1 MTKPLKAT
9 IALGILLSLAYA
21 SHAKLDFIPM
31 LDASLAL
38 NTAGIKTEQIDA
50 ADQQASSNDQ
60 SSGQNAYLYAAPNL
74 GFTEIPGLWITPA
87 IEFEYSGAN
96 NILLIDDESF
106 IFSKRYNFYYLLG
119 LNYRFTPVWSAKL
132 KGFGRMENTLDAAD
146 ETVET
151 GFYNYRD
158 LGAWGEICAR
168 YGGRL
173 LPMRTRLGY
182 KGYMRRYPNYTNK
195 ELIAQLE
202 ELFPGSTSELPPDMH
217 EKDINVK
224 GIWLRQE
231 LTWGKLPLLTNL
243 EAHFKDIDYTEMLSI
258 NEDGTFS
265 HDLRQDNY
273 LELSLELP
281 FLINKYHQ
289 LEFDYSHCLRA
300 STQGVYDTNVPVY
313 LENYYNYYQHHIRL
327 LYNFKF
333 AFIRL
338 GGFPL
343 QGSLSLA
350 NQRRQYFNRPS
361 VQSGE
366 YMFNDPH
373 WENNTDFGFILRQ
386 KLLAKWFNVFMSFH
400 AISQT
405 SNTDAPEG
413 TASSTYQ
420 YNTFTLGTAVSF

>member
-1 MTKPLKAT
+1 MTKRLKVT
-9 IALGILLSLAYA
+9 IYLGILLSLGCTAYA
-21 SHAKLDFIPM
+21 KLEFIPM
-31 LDASLAL
+31 LDASLAI
-38 NTAGIKTEQIDA
+38 NTAGLKIEQTDAKT
-50 ADQQASSNDQ
+50 QQTSGNDQ
-60 SSGQNAYLYAAPNL
+60 SSGQNAYLYLAPNL

-87 IEFEYSGAN
+87 LEFEYSGTN
-96 NILLIDDESF
+96 NILFIDDESF

-132 KGFGRMENTLDAAD
+132 KGFGRMENTLETAD

-151 GFYNYRD
+151 GLYNYSD

-168 YGGRL
+168 YGGRV

-195 ELIAQLE
+195 DFMAQYKKI
-202 ELFPGSTSELPPDMH
+202 FPSSTSGLPQDMH
-217 EKDINVK
+217 EKDINIK
-224 GIWLRQE
+224 SIWLRQE

-243 EAHFKDIDYTEMLSI
+243 ETHFKDVDYTEMLSI

-265 HDLRQDNY
+265 NDLRQDNY
-273 LELSLELP
+273 LELSLEIP

-289 LEFDYSHCLRA
+289 LEFDYSYCRRA
-300 STQGVYDTNVPVY
+300 SNQGIYDTNVPVY

-338 GGFPL
+338 SGFPL

-350 NQRRQYFNRPS
+350 NHRRQYYSQPS
-361 VQSGE
+361 IQSGE
-366 YMFNDPH
+366 YRYNDLH

-386 KLLAKWFNVFMSFH
+386 KLFAKWFNVFMSFH

-405 SNTDAPEG
+405 SNTDNSEGMAPY
-413 TASSTYQ
+413 TYQ